1 MKVEKKIVGQLE
13 KCYSIAPLYY
23 KGRDHILVA
32 AEKQDPCLL
41 FDLDGRQENVVWAG
55 PGGTM
60 SMVQVPDTDGQFLA
74 THKFYS
80 PNDSKEAKIVVVT
93 PDHQGK
99 WNVKTLAELPFVHR
113 FDIVRGGETRYII
126 ACTIKSDH
134 HYKDDWTSPGKVYAA
149 ELPEDLSGYSEE
161 HQLEFR
167 MIRDNLTKNHGYC
180 KIEGDKTDIALVSSQ
195 EGVFQF
201 FPPEKKE
208 GEWKV
213 VQLIQEP
220 SSDAVM
226 VDFDGD
232 GAKELLTIS
241 PFHGDSVFIYKKYG
255 EVYEKVYTYPQSAEF
270 SHAIFGGEICG
281 MQAAV
286 IGHRKGERNLILFY
300 YDQEKK
306 IYTTQILDTQAGAAN
321 VYKYDVN
328 GEERI
333 LATNREINEI
343 AIYTIS

>member
-13 KCYSIAPLYY
+13 KCYSIAPLHY
-23 KGRDHILVA
+23 KGKDHILVA

-41 FDLDGRQENVVWAG
+41 LSLDGQREDVVWEG

-60 SMVQVPDTDGQFLA
+60 SMVQVPGTDGQFLA

-93 PDHQGK
+93 PDGQGK
-99 WNVKTLAELPFVHR
+99 WEVKTLAELPFVHR
-113 FDIVRGGETRYII
+113 FDIIRGKETRYII

-149 ELPEDLSGYSEE
+149 ELPEDLSGYSQE
-161 HQLEFR
+161 HQLKFHV
-167 MIRDNLTKNHGYC
+167 IRDGLTKNHGYC
-180 KIEGDKTDIALVSSQ
+180 RLEGEKTDIALVSSQ

-201 FPPEKKE
+201 IPPEKKG

-213 VQLIQEP
+213 LQLIQEP
-220 SSDAVM
+220 ASDAVM
-226 VDFDGD
+226 ADFDGD

-241 PFHGDSVFIYKKYG
+241 PFHGDSVFIYKKQG
-255 EVYEKVYTYPQSAEF
+255 DIFKKVYTYPQPAEF
-270 SHAIFGGEICG
+270 SHAIFAGEICG

-286 IGHRKGERNLILFY
+286 IGHRKGERNLILFR

-306 IYTTQILDTQAGAAN
+306 EYTTQILDTQAGAAN
-321 VYKYDVN
+321 IYKYHAE
-328 GEERI
+328 GQEYI

-343 AIYTIS
+343 AIYKLS

>member
-13 KCYSIAPLYY
+13 KCYSIAPLHY
-23 KGRDHILVA
+23 KGKDHILVA

-41 FDLDGRQENVVWAG
+41 LDLDGKQEDIVWTG

-80 PNDSKEAKIVVVT
+80 PNDSKEAKIVVVS
-93 PDHQGK
+93 PDNQGK
-99 WNVKTLAELPFVHR
+99 WDVKTLAELPFVHR
-113 FDIVRGGETRYII
+113 FDIIRGGETRYII

-149 ELPEDLSGYSEE
+149 ELPDDLSGYSEE

-167 MIRDNLTKNHGYC
+167 VIRDNLTKNHGYC
-180 KIEGDKTDIALVSSQ
+180 KIEGDNTDIALVSSQ

-201 FPPEKKE
+201 IPPEKKE

-213 VQLIQEP
+213 AQLIQEP

-232 GAKELLTIS
+232 GVKELLTIS
-241 PFHGDSVFIYKKYG
+241 PFHGDSVFIYKKHG
-255 EVYEKVYTYPQSAEF
+255 EIYEKVYTYPQPAEF

-281 MQAAV
+281 IQAAV

-343 AIYTIS
+343 AIYTLS